1 MNGVRSADVV
11 RVAGLARWEWFK
23 LRRQWMPWIL
33 LVLFV
38 LISQIGVWASFFEY
52 QSLNESGGQVPF
64 AVEADRMPRTV
75 SCNDVLEGDASKL
88 PEEITP
94 ELAEGLR
101 AQCLRNQEETREEM
115 QDMYDGFTTPG
126 SIPAALG
133 GGVSFGLVLLAVL
146 TASVIGAE
154 YGLGTLRL
162 ILARGPGRWRYLTGK
177 FVLLAAVL
185 GGALLIAVVV
195 TLISSGIASA
205 LADSPPAGLAGG
217 SGWGDAGIA
226 LGKTWSGMLPF
237 LALVGLVATLVRST
251 AAGMAIGLGY
261 YFAEQILVA
270 IFSNLFDWFD
280 SVSDY
285 LLVQNISVWAGNSAF
300 GIEGEGGATVRT
312 ALLLVAYGG
321 AFLACAYWVFNRR
334 DVAGA
339 SGGG

>member
-1 MNGVRSADVV
+1 MNGVGSADVA

-23 LRRQWMPWIL
+23 LRRRWMPWIL

-38 LISQIGVWASFFEY
+38 LVCQVGVWASFFEY
-52 QSLNESGGQVPF
+52 QSLNRSGGQVPF
-64 AVEADRMPRTV
+64 AMDAGGMPRMV
-75 SCNDVLEGDASKL
+75 SCKDVLEGDASKL

-101 AQCLRNQEETREEM
+101 AQCLRNREELQQET

-126 SIPAALG
+126 SIRAALG
-133 GGVSFGLVLLAVL
+133 GGMSFGLVLLAVL
-146 TASVIGAE
+146 TASVFGAE

-162 ILARGPGRWRYLTGK
+162 ILARGTGRWRYLTGK
-177 FVLLAAVL
+177 FVLLAAAL
-185 GGALLIAVVV
+185 AGALFAAIVV
-195 TLISSGIASA
+195 TLISSAIASA
-205 LADSPPAGLAGG
+205 LADSPPAGIAGV
-217 SGWGDAGIA
+217 SGWDDAGIA
-226 LGKTWSGMLPF
+226 VGKTWTGMLPF
-237 LALVGLVATLVRST
+237 LALVGMVATVVRST

-285 LLVQNISVWAGNSAF
+285 LLVQNISTWAGNSAF
-300 GIEGEGGATVRT
+300 GIEGESGTSVRT
-312 ALLLVAYGG
+312 LLLLIAYGA
-321 AFLACAYWVFNRR
+321 AFLAGAYWIFHRR

-339 SGGG
+339 SGG